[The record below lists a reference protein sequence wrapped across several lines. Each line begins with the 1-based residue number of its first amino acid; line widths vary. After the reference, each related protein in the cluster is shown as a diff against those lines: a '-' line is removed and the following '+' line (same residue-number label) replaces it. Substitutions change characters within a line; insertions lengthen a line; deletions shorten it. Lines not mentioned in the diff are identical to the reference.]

1 MKTKLYTI
9 LIGLLMAACITS
21 YGQEIVSEFSP
32 NNISIYS
39 NIVETS
45 DNHLLVGSCTNLYNR
60 EYVVYKTTPEGSFMD
75 SVVFYNEYQL
85 LEIPSVTD
93 TFLLVGFSI
102 DNPGNIYSLK
112 LTCIDDDLNTI
123 NEASIPIGEHLYR
136 FWDYN
141 VFITPNLEIVF
152 PYSIGN
158 GDKFHIMRL
167 GLDLNVIEDKTIP
180 EIARGTWNNNYTS
193 DSVMFYTDISI
204 SSETPL
210 KYHCLGYYKDATG
223 NVVFVNH
230 VLDSDFNWIEST
242 VLSPYDESSSFTE
255 DVLTAYTPINSAQS
269 NERFNLMTT
278 YLTSPNYSSSAIIK
292 YNDKNDPVAMLTFMG
307 GHLSLGLGQLVAKD
321 YNTIYFTHGCFG
333 SHTASHLVRLN
344 GDLDI
349 AWELPLPCQ
358 TGTVAVLNCL
368 KVLEN
373 NDILVGAI
381 LYYQNLEPKLK
392 IYIIRDDDP
401 TTIQETATFEKP
413 FTLCPNPVKD
423 LLTLRFDDGDEPESV
438 ELYDL
443 AGRLVGTKPNGLES
457 IDMRAMPSGVYM
469 LRVTM
474 KDETIYHEKVLKE

>member
-1 MKTKLYTI
+1 MLIVLVELLGRLSHRPNTKQKWNYKLIKVKSYENKTLHHSNQTKLYTI
-9 LIGLLMAACITS
+9 LIGLLMAVCITS

-180 EIARGTWNNNYTS
+180 EIARGTWNDNYTS

-255 DVLTAYTPINSAQS
+255 DVLTAYTPINSTQS

-368 KVLEN
+368 K
-373 NDILVGAI
+373 
-381 LYYQNLEPKLK
+381 
-392 IYIIRDDDP
+392 DP
-401 TTIQETATFEKP
+401 TTIPETATFEKP

-443 AGRLVGTKPNGLES
+443 AGRGKHRYES
-457 IDMRAMPSGVYM
+457 DA
-469 LRVTM
+469 LRGIHATRH
-474 KDETIYHEKVLKE
+474 HEG

>member
-1 MKTKLYTI
+1 
-9 LIGLLMAACITS
+9 
-21 YGQEIVSEFSP
+21 
-32 NNISIYS
+32 
-39 NIVETS
+39 
-45 DNHLLVGSCTNLYNR
+45 
-60 EYVVYKTTPEGSFMD
+60 
-75 SVVFYNEYQL
+75 
-85 LEIPSVTD
+85 
-93 TFLLVGFSI
+93 
-102 DNPGNIYSLK
+102 
-112 LTCIDDDLNTI
+112 
-123 NEASIPIGEHLYR
+123 
-136 FWDYN
+136 
-141 VFITPNLEIVF
+141 
-152 PYSIGN
+152 
-158 GDKFHIMRL
+158 
-167 GLDLNVIEDKTIP
+167 
-180 EIARGTWNNNYTS
+180 
-193 DSVMFYTDISI
+193 
-204 SSETPL
+204 
-210 KYHCLGYYKDATG
+210 
-223 NVVFVNH
+223 
-230 VLDSDFNWIEST
+230 
-242 VLSPYDESSSFTE
+242 
-255 DVLTAYTPINSAQS
+255 
-269 NERFNLMTT
+269 MTT

-321 YNTIYFTHGCFG
+321 YNTIYITHGCFG

-381 LYYQNLEPKLK
+381 LYYQNLDPKLK

-401 TTIQETATFEKP
+401 TTIPETATFEKP

>member
-9 LIGLLMAACITS
+9 LIGLLMAVCITS

-39 NIVETS
+39 DIVETS
-45 DNHLLVGSCTNLYNR
+45 DNHLLVGSCTNLYSR
-60 EYVVYKTTPEGSFMD
+60 EYVVYKTTPEGLFMD
-75 SVVFYNEYQL
+75 SVIFYNEYQL
-85 LEIPSVTD
+85 LEIPSVAD

-112 LTCIDDDLNTI
+112 LTSIDAGLNTI
-123 NEASIPIGEHLYR
+123 NEALIPIGEHLYR
-136 FWDYN
+136 FWDYS
-141 VFITPNLEIVF
+141 VFINPNKEIIF
-152 PYSIGN
+152 PYSTGN
-158 GDKFHIMRL
+158 GDKFHILRL
-167 GLDLNVIEDKTIP
+167 DSDFEMMEDKIVP
-180 EIARGTWNNNYTS
+180 EIARGTWDNNYTS

-210 KYHCLGYYKDATG
+210 KYHCLGFYKDMTD
-223 NVVFVNH
+223 NVIFVNH
-230 VLDSDFNWIEST
+230 VLDSDFNWTEST

-255 DVLTAYTPINSAQS
+255 EVLTAYTPIKSTQDG
-269 NERFNLMTT
+269 ERSNLMTT
-278 YLTSPNYSSSAIIK
+278 YLSSPNYISSAIIK
-292 YNDKNDPVAMLTFMG
+292 YNDKNNPVAMHTFTE
-307 GHLSLGLGQLVAKD
+307 GHLSLGVGQIVAKD

-333 SHTASHLVRLN
+333 PHTASHLVRLN

-381 LYYQNLEPKLK
+381 LYYQNLDPKLK

-401 TTIQETATFEKP
+401 TTIPETATFEKP
-413 FTLCPNPVKD
+413 FTLYPNPVKD